1 MVLPST
7 VPILLGPRRQ
17 GGKRTVAALVAASIF
32 ASVTS
37 LGSDS
42 VAAQEGVESFLPAGI
57 TEANQQML
65 LEADELQ
72 YDYDNDI
79 VSAVGNVNIYYAGY
93 ILEARMVRL
102 DRKTSR
108 LFAEGDVELVEP
120 DGNVIRAEN
129 LELSDDF
136 RDGFV
141 NSLQIDTIQRTR
153 IKAERATRADD
164 NVTTFENG
172 TYSVYVNQPP
182 AKPPLWQI
190 KAGKII
196 HDQKEKVIK
205 YKNTRLEFFGAP
217 IVYLPYFSQAD
228 PSVKRKSGFLTP
240 SYVAKDRL
248 GLGVT
253 VPYYLALAPN
263 YDATL
268 SVTPLTK
275 QGILL
280 GGEWRHR
287 LMDGA
292 YSIRGYGIRQEDRNA
307 FVDTSGNREFRGSL
321 NTKGNFQIN
330 DRWNWGW
337 DLSYLSDRA
346 FVKDYGIGGLG
357 TVNSVS
363 DIFLKGATERNSF
376 EAHAY
381 AFRVFQED
389 SFDATDP
396 NPTAPF
402 VPFGEDLQDKQ
413 PVVHPVIDYNYIFD
427 HPVLG
432 GQLSLTGNATSLTRD
447 TTDAYSFNGTNFFRG
462 VEGTFTRTTFEGEW
476 KRTLIDPIGQV
487 FTPFAYAQ
495 GDLFFLASADNNV
508 TTLTSDAVVARGMPA
523 VGLEYRY
530 PFVSTF
536 SWGTQVFEPIGQIIA
551 RPNESGI
558 GELPNE
564 DAQSLVFDASTLF
577 EYDKFSG
584 FDRSEGGTRANIG
597 LRYQLQFYNG
607 GSLSALIGQSINLAG
622 QNSYSIPDLVN
633 SSGDSG
639 LENDASDYV
648 ASLYFDTNLGARLGA
663 NARFDDSDF
672 DLKRTEVQAAGI
684 YGPVTGSVT
693 YAFLGR
699 QPEQG
704 IDTDRQEALAAA
716 SVRLQENWRAF
727 GSVRYDLENKNFV
740 RDSIGLGYDDEGF
753 SLSLSFSQDRS
764 RDDGNDVD
772 RTLFFRF
779 GLRTLGDAGFSQGVG
794 SSQ

>member
-1 MVLPST
+1 MVLLSAVGRT
-7 VPILLGPRRQ
+7 CGSLQRLGMRFKPI
-17 GGKRTVAALVAASIF
+17 VIAVM
-32 ASVTS
+32 ASVVTAVP
-37 LGSDS
+37 LYGS
-42 VAAQEGVESFLPAGI
+42 VQAQDGVESFLPSRL

-79 VSAVGNVNIYYAGY
+79 VSAVGNVQIYYAGY
-93 ILEARMVRL
+93 VLEAQRVRL
-102 DRKTSR
+102 DRKTTR
-108 LFAEGDVELVEP
+108 LFAEGNVELIEP
-120 DGNVIRAEN
+120 DGNVVRAQN

-141 NSLQIDTIQRTR
+141 NSLQIETTQRTR
-153 IKAERATRADD
+153 INAERATRSDD

-182 AKPPLWQI
+182 SKPPLWQI

-205 YKNTRLEFFGAP
+205 YKNTRIEFFGAP
-217 IVYLPYFSQAD
+217 IIYLPYFSQAD

-248 GLGVT
+248 GFGVSI
-253 VPYYLALAPN
+253 PYYLSLGPN
-263 YDATL
+263 YDATI
-268 SVTPLTK
+268 SATPLTK
-275 QGILL
+275 QGFLV
-280 GGEWRHR
+280 GGEWRHK

-292 YSIRGYGIRQEDRNA
+292 YSIRGLGIRQEDPGL
-307 FVDTSGNREFRGSL
+307 FEDTSGNREFRGSL
-321 NTKGNFQIN
+321 NTKGDFRIN
-330 DRWNWGW
+330 ERWNWGW
-337 DLSYLSDRA
+337 DLSYFSDRA
-346 FVKDYGIGGLG
+346 FVKDYGISGLG
-357 TVNSVS
+357 TNNSVS
-363 DIFLKGATERNSF
+363 DIFLKGISDRNSF
-376 EAHAY
+376 ETHAY

-396 NPTAPF
+396 NPVGPF
-402 VPFGEDLQDKQ
+402 VPFGEELQAKQ

-427 HPVLG
+427 QPIMG
-432 GQLSLTGNATSLTRD
+432 GELSLKGNLTSLTRD
-447 TTDAYSFNGTNFFRG
+447 ITDAYSFNGTDYFRG

-476 KRTLIDPIGQV
+476 RRSLIDPIGQV
-487 FTPFAYAQ
+487 FTPFAYAK
-495 GDLFFLASADNNV
+495 GDVFFLASADNNV
-508 TTLTSDAVVARGMPA
+508 SELSPDAVVARGVPA

-536 SWGTQVFEPIGQIIA
+536 SWGTQVIEPVGQIIA
-551 RPNESGI
+551 RPDETGI
-558 GELPNE
+558 GKLPND

-584 FDRSEGGTRANIG
+584 FDRSEGGTRANVG
-597 LRYQLQFYNG
+597 LQYQLQFYNG

-622 QNSYSIPDLVN
+622 QNSYAIPDLVN
-633 SSGDSG
+633 STGDSG
-639 LENDASDYV
+639 LESDVSDYV
-648 ASLYFDTNLGARLGA
+648 ASLYFDTNLGMRVGA

-672 DLKRTEVQAAGI
+672 ELKRTEVQAAGI
-684 YGPVTGSVT
+684 YGPVTGSLT
-693 YAFLGR
+693 YAFLGQ

-704 IDTDRQEALAAA
+704 IDSDRQETLAAA

-727 GSVRYDLENKNFV
+727 GSIRYDLENKNFV
-740 RDSIGLGYDDEGF
+740 RDSFGLGYDDEGF
-753 SLSLSFSQDRS
+753 SLSLSYSQDRS

-772 RTLFFRF
+772 RTLFLRF
-779 GLRTLGDAGFSQGVG
+779 GLRTLGDTGFSQGVG